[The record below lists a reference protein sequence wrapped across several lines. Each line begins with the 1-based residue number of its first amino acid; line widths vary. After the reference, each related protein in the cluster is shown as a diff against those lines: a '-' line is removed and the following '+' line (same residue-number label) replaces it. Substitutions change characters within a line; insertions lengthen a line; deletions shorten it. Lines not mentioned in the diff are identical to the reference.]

1 MESSGRGIKPYMR
14 EESSSVLLAPP
25 PPAQRNPLTPS
36 ELADSYLIESKNQQK
51 KFQKR
56 QNGPFLY
63 YQQQK
68 ERAKQGNSGLL
79 SSRPQE
85 VVVSEDRKSAALDTK
100 LNKPSFQDSNEAYVT
115 IDSKGYS
122 NASSSKL
129 NLVAEYQNI
138 MSQQE
143 LAYKSKMEE
152 LESIKHSVQ
161 RTAAQISR
169 VHEMRKSQEQ

>member
-1 MESSGRGIKPYMR
+1 M
-14 EESSSVLLAPP
+14 
-25 PPAQRNPLTPS
+25 T
-36 ELADSYLIESKNQQK
+36 
-51 KFQKR
+51 
-56 QNGPFLY
+56 
-63 YQQQK
+63 
-68 ERAKQGNSGLL
+68 SGLL

-85 VVVSEDRKSAALDTK
+85 VVVSEDRKNAALDNK
-100 LNKPSFQDSNEAYVT
+100 LNKPCFQDSNEAYVT

-152 LESIKHSVQ
+152 LESIKHSV
-161 RTAAQISR
+161 
-169 VHEMRKSQEQ
+169 